1 MQLFKVWFSLLAV
14 AVCVFAAQPPTEL
27 QIETTYMP
35 DECPEKAAKGDTI
48 SVHYVS
54 LLFRCCSHRGLM
66 VHFRLAHCLKVEPNL
81 TRGMFF
87 CDTGTGS
94 SHMGAI
100 VLTEGSPCPSN
111 VRLPRFA
118 LLCPQLQY

>member
-66 VHFRLAHCLKVEPNL
+66 VHFRLAHCLKVELNL

-87 CDTGTGS
+87 
-94 SHMGAI
+94 
-100 VLTEGSPCPSN
+100 L
-111 VRLPRFA
+111 
-118 LLCPQLQY
+118 